1 MSRLNIT
8 KFVARLPDALHEEI
22 KETARAN
29 HRSMNSEII
38 HRLQQPVA
46 SGAGITQLT
55 LNVDSKEASASLERM
70 LQDLKS
76 AKAFSPIV
84 PAGA

>member
-76 AKAFSPIV
+76 AKAFNPIV

>member
-8 KFVARLPDALHEEI
+8 KFVARLPHALHEEI

-55 LNVDSKEASASLERM
+55 LNVGSKEARASLERM
-70 LQDLKS
+70 LEDLKS
-76 AKAFSPIV
+76 ANAGLLSPGLR
-84 PAGA
+84 P

>member
-1 MSRLNIT
+1 MSRMNIT
-8 KFVARLPDALHEEI
+8 KFVARLPHALHEEI

-46 SGAGITQLT
+46 PGMGITQLT
-55 LNVDSKEASASLERM
+55 LNVDSKEATASLERM

-76 AKAFSPIV
+76 AKAFNPIV
-84 PAGA
+84 SAGA

>member
-1 MSRLNIT
+1 MSRMNIT
-8 KFVARLPDALHEEI
+8 KFVARLPHALHEEI

-46 SGAGITQLT
+46 PGMGITQLT

-70 LQDLKS
+70 LEDLKS
-76 AKAFSPIV
+76 AKAFNPIV